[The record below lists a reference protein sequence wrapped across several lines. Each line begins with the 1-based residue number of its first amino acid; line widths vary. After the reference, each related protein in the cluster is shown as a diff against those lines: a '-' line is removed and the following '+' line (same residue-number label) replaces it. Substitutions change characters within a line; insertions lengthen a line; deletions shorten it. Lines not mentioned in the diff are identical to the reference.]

1 MFASFQVSGKM
12 PSFSDLLN
20 MVHSGCEMYVTDSC
34 NSLWLM
40 PSIPHALRI
49 LRVNMMS
56 CTSCCVISIF
66 SSVLG
71 GWCV

>member
-1 MFASFQVSGKM
+1 MGAMFASFQVSGKM

-40 PSIPHALRI
+40 PSIPHAL
-49 LRVNMMS
+49 
-56 CTSCCVISIF
+56 
-66 SSVLG
+66 
-71 GWCV
+71 